1 MPRLS
6 PPHALLVLLALAL
19 AALALA
25 APGPAASGE
34 RAACSSDGWSHLW
47 TWRC

>member
-6 PPHALLVLLALAL
+6 PPHTLLVLLALAL

-34 RAACSSDGWSHLW
+34 RAACAADGWSHLW